1 MLCAESLAKDM
12 QRQEVYLHVNTRKV
26 GVIRLYEKIGYEELN
41 SNFLR
46 RDLLM
51 RKKI

>member
-1 MLCAESLAKDM
+1 LCAESLCREM
-12 QRQEVYLHVNTRKV
+12 NRNEVYLHVSTRKV
-26 GVIRLYEKIGYEELN
+26 GVIRLYEKIGYEEVN